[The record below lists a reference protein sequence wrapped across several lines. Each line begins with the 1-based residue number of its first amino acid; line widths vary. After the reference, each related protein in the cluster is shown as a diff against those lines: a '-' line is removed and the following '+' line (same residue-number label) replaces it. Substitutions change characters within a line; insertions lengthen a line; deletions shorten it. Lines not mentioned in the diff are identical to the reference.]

1 MDLNINNYNINE
13 LIGLM
18 NLPKKDNYNLIELQ
32 KATIPNL
39 KIIIGSKDVEGIDKN
54 TIFNFYKD
62 AFIKLAQ
69 LLNIN
74 VPQFVK
80 EEIEVIRKG
89 LLPKMPENIV
99 FKENNSF
106 VVKHEDAVAT
116 NSFPSIYKAGI
127 INPLTRRNATKILNI
142 NTKFRDVDPKL
153 PFLKQ
158 SKSTDF
164 IFTLPYTINKVAS
177 IKLVE
182 FEFCNTVYN
191 ISESL
196 NNNKLIVDVSNAT
209 IITKKVICVPD
220 GYYTPEELVDSLN
233 GGTGVPTGTNPYT
246 LPTGVIAR
254 YNSITGKI
262 YFLRSDSSPLIEF
275 DLDFRTKPK
284 SCSQTYN
291 GQIDPSGLTLGW
303 LMGYRKS
310 TYTWPKPKP
319 PAVTIVD
326 ITLPLDISQNNGF
339 VPEAP
344 FDCKGTRYFLISVND
359 YKNNRG
365 STIIS
370 PFKEDSLANNN
381 IIAKIPYK
389 GKAFDFNYQNSPF
402 KNIARQYFG
411 PVNLNRF
418 AIKIMDEYGRIADFN
433 NMDYSLSFELEM
445 IYDL

>member
-18 NLPKKDNYNLIELQ
+18 NLPIKDNYNLIELQ

-89 LLPKMPENIV
+89 LLPKMPENVV

-106 VVKHEDAVAT
+106 VVKHEDAIAT
-116 NSFPSIYKAGI
+116 NSFPSFYRAGI
-127 INPLTRRNATKILNI
+127 INPLTRRNTTKILNI

-182 FEFCNTVYN
+182 FELCNTVYN

-196 NNNKLIVDVSNAT
+196 NNNKLIVDVSFALVK
-209 IITKKVICVPD
+209 TKKIVCVPD
-220 GYYTPEELVDSLN
+220 GHYTPQELVDSLN
-233 GGTGVPTGTNPYT
+233 GETGATAPNPYT
-246 LPTGVIAR
+246 LPAGVTAK

-262 YFLRSDSSPLIEF
+262 YFLLVPPVIPAIEGF

-310 TYTWPKPKP
+310 IYTWKTSIDP
-319 PAVTIVD
+319 IV
-326 ITLPLDISQNNGF
+326 LPLVKDPSAGF
-339 VPEAP
+339 VPEGT

-389 GKAFDFNYQNSPF
+389 GKAFDFNHQNSPF

-418 AIKIMDEYGRIADFN
+418 AIKIMDEYGRIVDFN